1 MNAQDMIELNNKKRE
16 LLTSENEA
24 AYGDMLVYLRIS
36 NVPEQQMEELLLEI
50 LDHLI
55 EAQAENKNAYDIF
68 GDNLQS
74 YCDEL
79 ISALPTQTKLEKA
92 SLIGFSISLL
102 LAIQFG
108 INAIISFFMFFFEKN
123 NTLSSPPFS
132 ILGTTLSVS
141 IIILGILFI
150 LYLLKRYSF
159 NQKMNWKRRILFGF
173 AFATPFCS
181 AVFLNI
187 YFQKQPYLI
196 YHLNFWQNALIAILF
211 FILYKLLYKNQIF
224 NSPSKGCFFF
234 CLILQ
239 IEKFHKEN
247 KKNAK

>member
-1 MNAQDMIELNNKKRE
+1 MIGMNAQDMIELNNKKRE
-16 LLTSENEA
+16 LLTSENAA

-211 FILYKLLYKNQIF
+211 FILYKLLYKKSNF
-224 NSPSKGCFFF
+224 
-234 CLILQ
+234 
-239 IEKFHKEN
+239 
-247 KKNAK
+247 

>member
-74 YCDEL
+74 YCDKL

-211 FILYKLLYKNQIF
+211 FILYKLLYKKSNF
-224 NSPSKGCFFF
+224 
-234 CLILQ
+234 
-239 IEKFHKEN
+239 
-247 KKNAK
+247 

>member
-1 MNAQDMIELNNKKRE
+1 MKAKDMIELNNKKRE

-24 AYGDMLVYLRIS
+24 SYGDMLVYLRLS
-36 NVPEQQMEELLLEI
+36 NVPEQQVEELLLEI

-55 EAQAENKNAYDIF
+55 EAQRENKNAYDIF
-68 GDNLQS
+68 GNDLQS

-79 ISALPTQTKLEKA
+79 ISALPAQTKLEKT
-92 SLIGFSISLL
+92 SLISFVISLL

-108 INAIISFFMFFFEKN
+108 MDAIASLFIFFFEKN
-123 NTLSSPPFS
+123 TEIISPPFS

-141 IIILGILFI
+141 LIILGILLI

-159 NQKMNWKRRILFGF
+159 DQKMNWKRRILFGI

-187 YFQKQPYLI
+187 YFKKQPYLI
-196 YHLNFWQNALIAILF
+196 YHLTFWQNALIAITF
-211 FILYKLLYKNQIF
+211 YVLYKLLYKKSNF
-224 NSPSKGCFFF
+224 
-234 CLILQ
+234 
-239 IEKFHKEN
+239 
-247 KKNAK
+247 

>member
-1 MNAQDMIELNNKKRE
+1 MTEKEMVKLNNEKRK
-16 LLTSENEA
+16 LLTPENEA

-36 NVPEQQMEELLLEI
+36 NVPQQQMEELLLEI

-55 EAQAENKNAYDIF
+55 EAQTENKNAYDIF
-68 GDNLQS
+68 GDDLQS

-79 ISALPTQTKLEKA
+79 ISALPTQTTLEKS

-108 INAIISFFMFFFEKN
+108 IDAIVSLFILIFGKN
-123 NTLSSPPFS
+123 TEQLSPAFS
-132 ILGTTLSVS
+132 IPGTTLSVS
-141 IIILGILFI
+141 IIVLGILFI

-181 AVFLNI
+181 SVFLNI
-187 YFQKQPYLI
+187 YFKKQPYLI
-196 YHLNFWQNALIAILF
+196 YHLTFWQNTLIAILF
-211 FILYKLLYKNQIF
+211 YILYKILYKKSNF
-224 NSPSKGCFFF
+224 
-234 CLILQ
+234 
-239 IEKFHKEN
+239 
-247 KKNAK
+247 

>member
-16 LLTSENEA
+16 LLTPENEV
-24 AYGDMLVYLRIS
+24 AYSDMLVYLRLS

-150 LYLLKRYSF
+150 LYLLKHYSF

-211 FILYKLLYKNQIF
+211 FILYKLLYKKSNF
-224 NSPSKGCFFF
+224 
-234 CLILQ
+234 
-239 IEKFHKEN
+239 
-247 KKNAK
+247 

>member
-159 NQKMNWKRRILFGF
+159 NQKMNWKKKNSIWIRICYSILFRCILKYLF
-173 AFATPFCS
+173 PKATLPHLSSKLLAKCFNC
-181 AVFLNI
+181 
-187 YFQKQPYLI
+187 YLI
-196 YHLNFWQNALIAILF
+196 FY
-211 FILYKLLYKNQIF
+211 FI
-224 NSPSKGCFFF
+224 
-234 CLILQ
+234 
-239 IEKFHKEN
+239 
-247 KKNAK
+247 

>member
-1 MNAQDMIELNNKKRE
+1 MNAQDMVELNNKKRE

-36 NVPEQQMEELLLEI
+36 NVPQQQMEELLLEI

-55 EAQAENKNAYDIF
+55 EAQAENKSAYDIF
-68 GDNLQS
+68 GNDLQS

-79 ISALPTQTKLEKA
+79 ISALPTQTKLEKT

-102 LAIQFG
+102 LVIQFG
-108 INAIISFFMFFFEKN
+108 IDAIVSFFILTFG
-123 NTLSSPPFS
+123 NTAEQLTPVFS
-132 ILGTTLSVS
+132 IPGTTLSVS

-159 NQKMNWKRRILFGF
+159 DQKMNWKRRILFGF

-196 YHLNFWQNALIAILF
+196 YHLTFWQNALIAILF
-211 FILYKLLYKNQIF
+211 FILYKLLYKKSNF
-224 NSPSKGCFFF
+224 
-234 CLILQ
+234 
-239 IEKFHKEN
+239 
-247 KKNAK
+247 

>member
-1 MNAQDMIELNNKKRE
+1 MMRMNAQDMVELNNKKRE

-36 NVPEQQMEELLLEI
+36 NVPQQQMEELLLEI

-55 EAQAENKNAYDIF
+55 EAQAENKSAYDIF
-68 GDNLQS
+68 GNDLQS

-79 ISALPTQTKLEKA
+79 ISALPTQTKLEKT

-102 LAIQFG
+102 LVIQFG
-108 INAIISFFMFFFEKN
+108 IDAIVSFFILTFG
-123 NTLSSPPFS
+123 NTAEQLTPVFS
-132 ILGTTLSVS
+132 IPGTTLSVS

-159 NQKMNWKRRILFGF
+159 DQKMNWKRRILFGF

-196 YHLNFWQNALIAILF
+196 YHLTFWQNALIAILF
-211 FILYKLLYKNQIF
+211 FILYKLLYKKSNF
-224 NSPSKGCFFF
+224 
-234 CLILQ
+234 
-239 IEKFHKEN
+239 
-247 KKNAK
+247 

>member
-16 LLTSENEA
+16 LLTPENEV
-24 AYGDMLVYLRIS
+24 AYSDMLVYLRLS

-173 AFATPFCS
+173 AFATPFCLS
-181 AVFLNI
+181 
-187 YFQKQPYLI
+187 LI
-196 YHLNFWQNALIAILF
+196 HI
-211 FILYKLLYKNQIF
+211 
-224 NSPSKGCFFF
+224 
-234 CLILQ
+234 
-239 IEKFHKEN
+239 
-247 KKNAK
+247 

>member
-16 LLTSENEA
+16 LLTPENEV
-24 AYGDMLVYLRIS
+24 AYSDMLVYLRLS

-181 AVFLNI
+181 AVLLNI

-211 FILYKLLYKNQIF
+211 FILYKLLYKKSNF
-224 NSPSKGCFFF
+224 
-234 CLILQ
+234 
-239 IEKFHKEN
+239 
-247 KKNAK
+247 